1 MAPRKTLTLKKPRE
15 LSYAEIDHSIKFDFK
30 GIKTSADVPPC
41 SGIIGQEKAI
51 QAIKT
56 GLKVKGRGFNIFIT
70 GTSGTGRNT
79 AIRKLLAEQL
89 HKEKPELKDFCYV
102 NNFKNDDRPRLLI
115 FAAGEGRRFKR
126 DMGYMI
132 SSIRKAVP
140 KIFLSEDYKDRY
152 SRVSRE
158 FEGRQKDLIREFED
172 KLTKTGFV
180 MVQIQ
185 SGLGTRNEI
194 QPLVDAEPK
203 SLDTLEDLSKEGKF
217 SGSML
222 DELRRRWDSLRRDF
236 DVVTVESKK
245 LSNKMDDAL
254 EKLDYSMIA
263 PLISDKVNLLRK
275 RYPDD
280 KVLQHFDEVEEA
292 LLSDLDRFREAQ
304 PRRGE
309 QEAPPYRK
317 REPFEDFS
325 INLILDN
332 AETERVPIVVEK
344 SPSYKNL
351 FGSLERVVDRFGYW
365 RTDFTRIFSGSIMKA
380 TGGFLVVSAVD
391 VLTEPGVWVQLKR
404 ALRNGEVE
412 IAAYD
417 PFYMMAGA
425 GIKPE
430 PIPMDIK
437 VVMIGQPDIYELL
450 WHWDDDFKRIFKIK
464 AEFDTVIKFNRQ
476 NTRNYFEFIRMISD
490 AEGLPRFD
498 LSGMQAITE
507 YGQRLS
513 GQRNKLTSRF
523 TVIAD
528 LIRESALSAN
538 LRNGENVS
546 RADVDN
552 AVKMRRSRVDL
563 LEDKVQ
569 EMFDDNT
576 LLVTTTGAVAGQING
591 LSVYRLGEMSFGR
604 PTRITAS
611 VSLGKGGII
620 NIEREAELSGPIH
633 NKGVLV
639 ISGYLRQM
647 FAQDKPLAMSCS
659 ITFEQSYSGVDGDS
673 ASSTEIY
680 AVLSALT
687 GIPIKQGIAVTGSVN
702 QMGEIQPIGGVNE
715 KVEGFFDV
723 CKSKGLTGKQGVIIP
738 HQNVNELLLRSDV
751 SEAVKNGKFHIYP
764 IKTIEAGIE
773 ILLGV
778 PAGKKEKAGKFTK
791 GSVFAKA
798 NDKLHKMAITLE
810 HFGRDRKDADKSEQ
824 ANNSDSNSRRRKK
837 K

>member
-1 MAPRKTLTLKKPRE
+1 MASKSTIRIKRPRE
-15 LSYAEIDHSIKFDFK
+15 LSFQDIDHRIKFDFK
-30 GIKTSADVPPC
+30 GVKTSADVPPC

-89 HKEKPELKDFCYV
+89 HKEKPDLKDFCYV
-102 NNFKNDDRPRLLI
+102 NNFKNEDRPRLLI
-115 FAAGEGRRFKR
+115 FNAGEGRRFKR

-158 FEGRQKDLIREFED
+158 FEGRQKDLIREFEE

-194 QPLVDAEPK
+194 QPLVDGEPK
-203 SLDTLEDLSKEGKF
+203 SLETLEKLSQEGKF
-217 SGSML
+217 SASML

-236 DVVTVESKK
+236 DVVSVESKK
-245 LSNKMDDAL
+245 LSNKLDDAL

-263 PLISDKVNLLRK
+263 PLISDKVSLLHK
-275 RYPDD
+275 RYPDE
-280 KVLQHFDEVEEA
+280 KVRQHFDEVEDA

-365 RTDFTRIFSGSIMKA
+365 RTDFTRIFSGSIIKA
-380 TGGFLVVSAVD
+380 SGGFLVVSAVD

-412 IAAYD
+412 IASYD

-430 PIPMDIK
+430 SIPMDLK
-437 VVMIGQPDIYELL
+437 VVMIAQPDVYELL
-450 WHWDDDFKRIFKIK
+450 WHWDDDFKRIFKVK
-464 AEFDTVIKFNRQ
+464 AEFDSVIKFNRQ
-476 NTRNYFEFIRMISD
+476 NTRQYFEFIRMISD

-498 LSGMQAITE
+498 LSGMLAITE

-538 LRNGENVS
+538 LRNGDIVS
-546 RADVDN
+546 REDVDN

-563 LEDKVQ
+563 MEEKVQ
-569 EMFDDNT
+569 EMFDNNT
-576 LLVTTTGAVAGQING
+576 LLVTTSGTAAGQING
-591 LSVYRLGEMSFGR
+591 LSIYRIGEMSFGR

-639 ISGYLRQM
+639 LSGYLRQM
-647 FAQDKPLAMSCS
+647 FAQDKPLAMSAS

-680 AVLSALT
+680 VVLSALT

-738 HQNVNELLLRSDV
+738 HQNVNELLLRTDV
-751 SEAVKNGKFHIYP
+751 TEAVKNGKYHLYP
-764 IKTIEAGIE
+764 IKTIAEGIE
-773 ILLGV
+773 ILFGV
-778 PAGKKEKAGKFTK
+778 AAGKIGKNKKFSP
-791 GSVFAKA
+791 GSVFAQA
-798 NDKLHKMAITLE
+798 DNKLRKMAITLE
-810 HFGRDRKDADKSEQ
+810 HFARDGKDSNKSDGSH
-824 ANNSDSNSRRRKK
+824 NRNSNSRRKK
-837 K
+837 KK